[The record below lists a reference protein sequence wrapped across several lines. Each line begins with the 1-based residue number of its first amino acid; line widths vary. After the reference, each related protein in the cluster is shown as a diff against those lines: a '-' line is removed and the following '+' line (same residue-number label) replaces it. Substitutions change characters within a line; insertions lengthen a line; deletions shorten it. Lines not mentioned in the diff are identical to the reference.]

1 MKQNQQKQ
9 ALRLY
14 LKELSKIPLLTAAE
28 EKELAARAQAGDQAA
43 VQKMVES
50 NLRFVVKIAK
60 KYRNLGVSFLDLIG
74 EGNLGLIQAAQRFD
88 PARNVKFISY
98 AVWWIRQSIVSA
110 LANQRHPLRL
120 PLKINNTLYKAGLA
134 TNRKA
139 DELDRKPSHKEVADE
154 LGMNQDDLIAIL
166 NVGGGGISLDE
177 PLNQQSEQVLEDM
190 LVQTSI
196 PSVENNMIEE
206 SVNTELKKALS
217 KLGKNEEQVLR
228 LRFGL
233 DDDTPRTLSY
243 IGNKIGL
250 SRERVRQIQV
260 RGLQKLKMDP
270 RSALRSKVS

>member
-1 MKQNQQKQ
+1 MKQIQQKQ

-43 VQKMVES
+43 VQKLVES

-139 DELDRKPSHKEVADE
+139 DELDRKPSHKEVAEE

-196 PSVENNMIEE
+196 PSVENNLIEE
-206 SVNTELKKALS
+206 SVNVELKKALS

>member
-1 MKQNQQKQ
+1 
-9 ALRLY
+9 
-14 LKELSKIPLLTAAE
+14 
-28 EKELAARAQAGDQAA
+28 
-43 VQKMVES
+43 MVES

-120 PLKINNTLYKAGLA
+120 PRKINNTLYKAGLA